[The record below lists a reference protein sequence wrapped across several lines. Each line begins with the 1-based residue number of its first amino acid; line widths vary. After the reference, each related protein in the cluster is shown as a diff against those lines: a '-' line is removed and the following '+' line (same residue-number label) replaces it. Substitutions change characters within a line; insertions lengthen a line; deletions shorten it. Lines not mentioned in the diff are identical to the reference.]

1 MMMVARDV
9 TRLPAGLL
17 LAALTLAALTPRV
30 GGVLFRGAGVSVHVA
45 GSAVLVPGDAP
56 NLTIDGT
63 LLFLEGP
70 SPSNYSGRVELL
82 RLDPKRACY
91 TREYAAE
98 YDLCPRVHH
107 EAFRGCLR
115 KREPLARRAS
125 AAVEARRLL
134 FVSRPASGDAGS
146 YVLRVR
152 VNGTMDLFV
161 LTALVPPRGRPV
173 PTSPPADECRPVV
186 GSWHDSL
193 RVVDPAEDAVFTTQP
208 PPEPEPPTTPAP
220 PRGTGATPEPRSDE
234 EEEGDAETTT
244 PTLTPAPGT
253 LDANGTMVLNAS
265 VVSRVLLA
273 AANATAGARSPGK
286 IAMVLGPTIVVLLI
300 FLGGIACVARRCARN
315 RIYRPRPGRGSAVHA
330 APPRRPPPNPVA
342 GAPVPQPKM
351 TLAELRQKLAT
362 IAEEQ

>member
-146 YVLRVR
+146 YV
-152 VNGTMDLFV
+152 
-161 LTALVPPRGRPV
+161 
-173 PTSPPADECRPVV
+173 
-186 GSWHDSL
+186 
-193 RVVDPAEDAVFTTQP
+193 
-208 PPEPEPPTTPAP
+208 
-220 PRGTGATPEPRSDE
+220 
-234 EEEGDAETTT
+234 
-244 PTLTPAPGT
+244 
-253 LDANGTMVLNAS
+253 
-265 VVSRVLLA
+265 
-273 AANATAGARSPGK
+273 
-286 IAMVLGPTIVVLLI
+286 
-300 FLGGIACVARRCARN
+300 
-315 RIYRPRPGRGSAVHA
+315 
-330 APPRRPPPNPVA
+330 
-342 GAPVPQPKM
+342 
-351 TLAELRQKLAT
+351 
-362 IAEEQ
+362 

>member
-152 VNGTMDLFV
+152 VNGTTDLFV
-161 LTALVPPRGRPV
+161 LTALDPGGAYGKTPATRPFY
-173 PTSPPADECRPVV
+173 
-186 GSWHDSL
+186 GSWPFAGLLLTCSFL
-193 RVVDPAEDAVFTTQP
+193 RYPLILWITVLP
-208 PPEPEPPTTPAP
+208 PCI
-220 PRGTGATPEPRSDE
+220 S
-234 EEEGDAETTT
+234 
-244 PTLTPAPGT
+244 
-253 LDANGTMVLNAS
+253 
-265 VVSRVLLA
+265 
-273 AANATAGARSPGK
+273 
-286 IAMVLGPTIVVLLI
+286 
-300 FLGGIACVARRCARN
+300 
-315 RIYRPRPGRGSAVHA
+315 Y
-330 APPRRPPPNPVA
+330 
-342 GAPVPQPKM
+342 
-351 TLAELRQKLAT
+351 
-362 IAEEQ
+362 

>member
-134 FVSRPASGDAGS
+134 FVSRPAPPDAGS

-152 VNGTMDLFV
+152 VNGTTDLFV
-161 LTALVPPRGRPV
+161 LTALVPPRGRPHH
-173 PTSPPADECRPVV
+173 PTPSSADECRPVV

-208 PPEPEPPTTPAP
+208 PLEPEPPTTPAP

-234 EEEGDAETTT
+234 EEEDEEGATTAM
-244 PTLTPAPGT
+244 TPAPGT
-253 LDANGTMVLNAS
+253 LDVNDTMVNAS

-300 FLGGIACVARRCARN
+300 FLGGVACAARRCARN
-315 RIYRPRPGRGSAVHA
+315 RIYRPRPGRGPAVHA
-330 APPRRPPPNPVA
+330 PPPRRPPPSPVA